1 MVFLNFLVKPFLFFS
16 QVMNLFTGC
25 RNLRDMPPHVFSVAQ
40 LVLARLNRCH
50 LKMYHKRNDP
60 DRDGAVRQAICVSGR
75 SGSGKTRVTLDIM
88 SFLLFQSN
96 RVITQWTSNSENQSV
111 PSVCHRV
118 SGRRYMPTKYIV
130 IK

>member
-1 MVFLNFLVKPFLFFS
+1 
-16 QVMNLFTGC
+16 MNLFTGC